1 MGRKLTHEEV
11 RDPMAN
17 RFRWEL
23 VETGKDG
30 TKICAHG
37 RPIAWDEE
45 AQATLHLDDHT
56 RCLGTE

>member
-1 MGRKLTHEEV
+1 
-11 RDPMAN
+11 MAN

-23 VETGKDG
+23 VETRKDG